1 MAMVAHH
8 YNCCPCLLGCCPVLL
23 CSPAFSMMLATTD
36 PPPSLLSTSLHC
48 AITEVQVANILTID
62 LPDDE
67 PGHTPGPAGE
77 EEDELD
83 TPLALRF
90 AKSSAERAAAWGSG
104 GSSGGRAAGSGVP
117 RGGGAGPAGAAAAD
131 RRSRLALAS
140 GPREQEAKAVD
151 EQDAM
156 EEADSDSEQA
166 AMQVDEPTAAQQE
179 QQVGEDQQPPG
190 QQQQQQE
197 EADGGEQRAREAAA
211 AKGVAA
217 RFSVRQLVQHPE
229 RPVLV
234 HKGTPLPGA
243 LPSPGDVDK

>member
-1 MAMVAHH
+1 MLASADA
-8 YNCCPCLLGCCPVLL
+8 PCLL
-23 CSPAFSMMLATTD
+23 
-36 PPPSLLSTSLHC
+36 PSTALHC
-48 AITEVQVANILTID
+48 ATTAAKVANILTID

-104 GSSGGRAAGSGVP
+104 GSSGGRAAGSGAP
-117 RGGGAGPAGAAAAD
+117 RGGGGGPAGAAAAD

-140 GPREQEAKAVD
+140 GPREQEPEAAGD
-151 EQDAM
+151 QDAI
-156 EEADSDSEQA
+156 EEADSDGEQA
-166 AMQVDEPTAAQQE
+166 AMQVDGPTAAQQE

-190 QQQQQQE
+190 QQQQQQQQE
-197 EADGGEQRAREAAA
+197 EADGGEQRAREAATV
-211 AKGVAA
+211 KGVAA

-243 LPSPGDVDK
+243 LPSPGDSDK